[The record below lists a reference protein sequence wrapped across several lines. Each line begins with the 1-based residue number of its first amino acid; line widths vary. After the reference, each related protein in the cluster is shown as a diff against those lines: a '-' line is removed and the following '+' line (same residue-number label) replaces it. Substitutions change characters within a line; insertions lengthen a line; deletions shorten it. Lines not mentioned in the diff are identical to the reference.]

1 MFNTIVNSSLATFRS
16 LDRNDDAC
24 TGFSSWHDGFIGDSE
39 VGNLSGSRLDH
50 PPAYSAPMTGSTT
63 NCVDMAQITSTMKRM
78 LKIEPSQSSR
88 EKVSFERP
96 SLEPRPDAPNAKPYS
111 LPGDAMPQDV
121 TLLEEEEALR
131 DFLKNR
137 LPKHKAPE
145 SVIRN
150 IKQAIGR
157 SNLQ

>member
-1 MFNTIVNSSLATFRS
+1 MYHTTVNSSRTAFRS
-16 LDRNDDAC
+16 LGHNDGTC
-24 TGFSSWHDGFIGDSE
+24 TGFSSWRDGFIGDSG
-39 VGNLSGSRLDH
+39 VGNLSGFRPDH
-50 PPAYSAPMTGSTT
+50 PPAHLALTAGSITE
-63 NCVDMAQITSTMKRM
+63 CLDMAQITSTMKRM
-78 LKIEPSQSSR
+78 LKVEPSQATK

-96 SLEPRPDAPNAKPYS
+96 SLQPRTDTSNAKPYS

-121 TLLEEEEALR
+121 TNSEEEEALR

-157 SNLQ
+157 SSLQ

>member
-1 MFNTIVNSSLATFRS
+1 MFHTTVNSSFATFRS
-16 LDRNDDAC
+16 LNRNDGTC

-39 VGNLSGSRLDH
+39 VGNLSISQSDH
-50 PPAYSAPMTGSTT
+50 PPAHLAPTTGSTT
-63 NCVDMAQITSTMKRM
+63 GCVNIAQITSTMKRM
-78 LKIEPSQSSR
+78 LKIEPSQSTR

-96 SLEPRPDAPNAKPYS
+96 SLEPRPDAPDGKPYS
-111 LPGDAMPQDV
+111 LPGDAMPQDE

-145 SVIRN
+145 SVIRS